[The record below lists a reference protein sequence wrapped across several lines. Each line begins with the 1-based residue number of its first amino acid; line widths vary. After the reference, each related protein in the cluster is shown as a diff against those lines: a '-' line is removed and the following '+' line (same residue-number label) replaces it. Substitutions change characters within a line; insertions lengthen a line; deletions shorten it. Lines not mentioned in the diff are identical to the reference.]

1 MSEPEP
7 TSAMEETLAANGSGP
22 PAEDINSENLAA
34 KNDADKNEKVQE
46 TDKKA
51 LSVTDEKKEGI
62 ETEGD
67 TVTGKNDNDEKKDV
81 HEVDRETMAVT
92 NDADEKKDGQ
102 ESEEAALTAKNN
114 GDENKDGQ
122 EREAEATTGRN
133 QSDEKKEAHETTAE
147 ARTVTNDDDEKK
159 DDQETEA
166 NALTGETDGDGKKD
180 RQDTEL
186 ANIEKEVVQE
196 KTEGKEN
203 GIETVEDAEGG
214 KEDKKMED
222 VDMREAEDV
231 KMVDSTEDVK
241 MVDAEDVKD
250 ENKLC
255 EEEGQNEGD
264 VKPEEGV
271 EVKEERDGTHVEK
284 NADESKEE
292 RTPKKKRSKSK
303 KSGDRGSQKDRK
315 QSGMKAKEFSSTP
328 TAYSIDRPVRER
340 KTVERLVEVIEKEMN
355 KEFVVEK
362 GRGTPLKDIPS
373 VAYKLAR
380 RKPADLK
387 LIHQTLFGRKGK
399 AVDFK
404 SHILQFSGFVWHES
418 DEKQRAK
425 TKEKLDK
432 YVKDTLLDLCD
443 LFNIPVPK
451 TSARKEDL
459 VVKLLD
465 FIAAPHATTDAML
478 ADEQTSK
485 SRKRKR
491 MSKGSASKTV
501 EGLPAKR
508 SRKNLAK
515 GDDTPSADEKRGDE
529 TEEEEE
535 EDDGDYHDKGK
546 QPKHLE
552 SERKEDESEE
562 AEEDE
567 NEDSD
572 SGKVKQHV
580 KKSSKRRGS
589 VGAEKLKVT
598 TSSKKDPILTSTKSP
613 KKSSSSKLSKTE
625 ERNDVG
631 ERKKKDADVL
641 KKPSTPKP
649 DAKEKK
655 TSGRKTK
662 AIEKEVAAEHSVP
675 TKEELRKTITGILKE
690 VDFNTATF
698 TDILKKLAS
707 HYKMDMTPR
716 KAVVKLLIQEEL
728 TKLAEAEDNEDDE
741 DEEDEEEE

>member
-1 MSEPEP
+1 
-7 TSAMEETLAANGSGP
+7 
-22 PAEDINSENLAA
+22 
-34 KNDADKNEKVQE
+34 
-46 TDKKA
+46 
-51 LSVTDEKKEGI
+51 
-62 ETEGD
+62 
-67 TVTGKNDNDEKKDV
+67 
-81 HEVDRETMAVT
+81 
-92 NDADEKKDGQ
+92 
-102 ESEEAALTAKNN
+102 
-114 GDENKDGQ
+114 
-122 EREAEATTGRN
+122 
-133 QSDEKKEAHETTAE
+133 
-147 ARTVTNDDDEKK
+147 
-159 DDQETEA
+159 
-166 NALTGETDGDGKKD
+166 
-180 RQDTEL
+180 
-186 ANIEKEVVQE
+186 
-196 KTEGKEN
+196 
-203 GIETVEDAEGG
+203 
-214 KEDKKMED
+214 
-222 VDMREAEDV
+222 MREAEDV

-362 GRGTPLKDIPS
+362 
-373 VAYKLAR
+373 
-380 RKPADLK
+380 
-387 LIHQTLFGRKGK
+387 
-399 AVDFK
+399 
-404 SHILQFSGFVWHES
+404 
-418 DEKQRAK
+418 
-425 TKEKLDK
+425 
-432 YVKDTLLDLCD
+432 
-443 LFNIPVPK
+443 
-451 TSARKEDL
+451 
-459 VVKLLD
+459 
-465 FIAAPHATTDAML
+465 
-478 ADEQTSK
+478 TSK

-631 ERKKKDADVL
+631 EKVFSRKKKDADVL

-662 AIEKEVAAEHSVP
+662 AIEKEVAAEHS
-675 TKEELRKTITGILKE
+675 
-690 VDFNTATF
+690 ATF

>member
-362 GRGTPLKDIPS
+362 VPFFMLIFTCLFLVLTDFPLLQGRGTPLKDIPS
-373 VAYKLAR
+373 GMHSL
-380 RKPADLK
+380 
-387 LIHQTLFGRKGK
+387 
-399 AVDFK
+399 
-404 SHILQFSGFVWHES
+404 
-418 DEKQRAK
+418 
-425 TKEKLDK
+425 
-432 YVKDTLLDLCD
+432 
-443 LFNIPVPK
+443 
-451 TSARKEDL
+451 
-459 VVKLLD
+459 
-465 FIAAPHATTDAML
+465 ATTFIGHPL
-478 ADEQTSK
+478 CVPLKCQLRNSII
-485 SRKRKR
+485 S
-491 MSKGSASKTV
+491 
-501 EGLPAKR
+501 
-508 SRKNLAK
+508 NLFSI
-515 GDDTPSADEKRGDE
+515 GIN
-529 TEEEEE
+529 
-535 EDDGDYHDKGK
+535 
-546 QPKHLE
+546 HL
-552 SERKEDESEE
+552 
-562 AEEDE
+562 
-567 NEDSD
+567 
-572 SGKVKQHV
+572 SGN
-580 KKSSKRRGS
+580 
-589 VGAEKLKVT
+589 
-598 TSSKKDPILTSTKSP
+598 
-613 KKSSSSKLSKTE
+613 LSFSI
-625 ERNDVG
+625 
-631 ERKKKDADVL
+631 
-641 KKPSTPKP
+641 P
-649 DAKEKK
+649 
-655 TSGRKTK
+655 
-662 AIEKEVAAEHSVP
+662 
-675 TKEELRKTITGILKE
+675 
-690 VDFNTATF
+690 F
-698 TDILKKLAS
+698 
-707 HYKMDMTPR
+707 
-716 KAVVKLLIQEEL
+716 LLLSCIYCSNISCIVFSL
-728 TKLAEAEDNEDDE
+728 V
-741 DEEDEEEE
+741 